1 MFIRLR
7 SWWSRLI
14 DDPSDKRIRLR
25 EGDVLLA
32 SVLGDTVIGYTF
44 DVALSHRE
52 FVTRELGTRPDGA
65 WVGTIRKF
73 DGRIVAVNSRTY
85 YENQL
90 PAPAEVFAVIGRT
103 FR

>member
-1 MFIRLR
+1 MLQRLR
-7 SWWSRLI
+7 RWWSDLR

-25 EGDVLLA
+25 DGDVLLA
-32 SVLGDTVIGYTF
+32 SVQDGKVIAHTF

-52 FVTRELGTRPDGA
+52 FVTRELGTLPDGA

-90 PAPAEVFAVIGRT
+90 PAPAEVFAVINRT

>member
-1 MFIRLR
+1 MLQRLR
-7 SWWSRLI
+7 RWWSDLR

-25 EGDVLLA
+25 DGDVLLA
-32 SVLGDTVIGYTF
+32 SVQDGNVIAHTF

-52 FVTRELGTRPDGA
+52 FATRELGSRPEGA

-73 DGRIVAVNSRTY
+73 DGRIVAVNPRMY

-90 PAPAEVFAVIGRT
+90 PAPAGVFAVINRK